1 MRIGNMALT
10 GAMCVGLAATL
21 VGCGGGEKKDP
32 DAGTNGV
39 GKLTPAKIE
48 SKARKAAKSAHAV
61 HLSGTL
67 VSKGR
72 SYKLDMRLKEEGGT
86 GQVSTK
92 DATFELLRVGKELY
106 LKADADFWIHGDDAG
121 GTDGTGDGTGDGSSG
136 DSGGTGGTGDAGGSG
151 TPSTA
156 DRAAAEKLGGKYV
169 KVPVGDP
176 SYQQLG
182 GFTDKDVLLDGLL
195 GLHGTLSTGDRG
207 EVAGTRTIRVL
218 AGKGSGGSL
227 DVSLEGTPY
236 PLRLQRAGDAGVI
249 RLADWNR
256 DFSLAAPEKT
266 DVVDYGQQLPDHD

>member
-1 MRIGNMALT
+1 MALT

-21 VGCGGGEKKDP
+21 AGCGGGGEKDP
-32 DAGTNGV
+32 DADTNGV
-39 GKLTPAKIE
+39 GKLSAAKIE
-48 SKARKAAKSAHAV
+48 DKARKAAEGARAV

-72 SYKLDMRLKEEGGT
+72 SYKLDMRLKEDGGS

-106 LKADADFWIHGDDAG
+106 LKADADFWIHEDDTAG
-121 GTDGTGDGTGDGSSG
+121 GSG
-136 DSGGTGGTGDAGGSG
+136 NGAEGGTGGASK
-151 TPSTA
+151 A
-156 DRAAAEKLGGKYV
+156 DRAAAEKLEDKYV

-182 GFTDKDVLLDGLL
+182 GFTDKKVLLDGLL
-195 GLHGTLSTGDRG
+195 GLHGTLSTGDRA
-207 EVAGTRTIRVL
+207 EVAGVRTIRVL
-218 AGKGSGGSL
+218 AGEGSGGSV
-227 DVSLEGTPY
+227 DVSLEGAPY

-256 DFSLAAPEKT
+256 DFTLTAPDET
-266 DVVDYGQQLPDHD
+266 DVVDYGQQLPSHD